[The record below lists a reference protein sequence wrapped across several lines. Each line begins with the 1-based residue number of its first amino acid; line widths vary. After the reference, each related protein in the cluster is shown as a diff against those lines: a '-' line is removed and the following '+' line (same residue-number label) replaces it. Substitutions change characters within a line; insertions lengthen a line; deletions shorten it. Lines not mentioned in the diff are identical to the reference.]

1 MVLAT
6 SAAASAVP
14 DFTVSVG
21 LASAD
26 TGEALSEVID
36 RADAAL
42 LQAKQLGRDR
52 VVIAGELVETA
63 PSALAPTTVAN
74 PSARPAAH
82 VAPIS
87 GAR

>member
-1 MVLAT
+1 MVLPDCSIADAHDVAERVRSELAT
-6 SAAASAVP
+6 ALGAGTLP

-42 LQAKQLGRDR
+42 FKAKQLGRDR
-52 VVIAGELVETA
+52 VVIAGEPA
-63 PSALAPTTVAN
+63 PGGLAPI
-74 PSARPAAH
+74 AA
-82 VAPIS
+82 
-87 GAR
+87 